1 MARATM
7 KRADILVSLI
17 LFPVCLYVF
26 YESTKWPKEALIG
39 APTLI
44 PRGVAFGLLVAAVA
58 LLTRAVTGRALALE
72 EKLVGENRRRVI
84 LASLLTGGYAFIV
97 TWAGFLITTFSFLFL
112 FGLIVGERRW
122 VRLVLFA
129 AVVPVVIYLIFAA
142 TLNVPLPPGFF
153 R

>member
-1 MARATM
+1 
-7 KRADILVSLI
+7 
-17 LFPVCLYVF
+17 
-26 YESTKWPKEALIG
+26 
-39 APTLI
+39 
-44 PRGVAFGLLVAAVA
+44 
-58 LLTRAVTGRALALE
+58 
-72 EKLVGENRRRVI
+72 
-84 LASLLTGGYAFIV
+84 LTGGYAFIV